1 MPKADIAEKR
11 IVLVDGE
18 EWDGLVK
25 VEPFELAQGTVE
37 VPGRNRII
45 PVKNGVLKIPEINL
59 TYKTKRDSQTY
70 AKFLSWRDNS
80 EFHDV
85 THIIIDQ
92 TGREIARELWPN
104 CECSKVDRE
113 GYDAAN
119 PVFAQINVRL
129 LPEDVIPIAA
139 EG

>member
-1 MPKADIAEKR
+1 MAKGDITEKR
-11 IVLVDGE
+11 QILVDGE
-18 EWDGLVK
+18 EWEGLVN
-25 VEPFELAQGTVE
+25 VEAYELAQGTVE
-37 VPGRNRII
+37 VPGRDKII

-59 TYKTKRDSQTY
+59 KYKTRRDSQTY
-70 AKFLSWRDNS
+70 QRFINWRDNN

-85 THIIIDQ
+85 THIILDQ

-104 CECSKVDRE
+104 TECSKVDRE

-119 PVFAQINVRL
+119 PVFAQINVRM